1 MGGIVV
7 FKYRVCKRI
16 GMFAKLWIVY
26 LLMEREDRDLS
37 ICRFCGGLCE
47 YADFTVHGYVI
58 I

>member
-1 MGGIVV
+1 MV